1 MQRRDFIA
9 LLGGGA
15 VWPLGARAQRALP
28 VIGFLNST
36 SAAGFPN
43 DRLSAFRRG
52 LNETGFEV
60 GRNVAIEFR
69 FSNGQ
74 RGRLPALAADL
85 VCRGVAAIVVNGASL
100 SSAMA
105 ATSTIPIVYVGGI
118 DPVTQGLVSSLNR
131 PSGNV
136 TGVSSNRPG
145 LISKRL
151 DLLRELLPNST
162 VIAGRERSGI

>member
-15 VWPLGARAQRALP
+15 VWSLGASAQRALP
-28 VIGFLNST
+28 VIGVLNST

-52 LNETGFEV
+52 LNETGFEL

-69 FSNGQ
+69 FANGQ

-105 ATSTIPIVYVGGI
+105 ATSTIPLC
-118 DPVTQGLVSSLNR
+118 TS
-131 PSGNV
+131 
-136 TGVSSNRPG
+136 
-145 LISKRL
+145 
-151 DLLRELLPNST
+151 
-162 VIAGRERSGI
+162 AG

>member
-1 MQRRDFIA
+1 MKRRDFIA
-9 LLGGGA
+9 LLGA
-15 VWPLGARAQRALP
+15 AAWPVAARAQRPAMP

-43 DRLSAFRRG
+43 DRVSAFRRG
-52 LNETGFEV
+52 LNEAGFEV

-69 FSNGQ
+69 FANGQ

-105 ATSTIPIVYVGGI
+105 ATSTIPIVYLGGI

-136 TGVSSNRPG
+136 TGVSSSQRYLKFSASSHLN
-145 LISKRL
+145 
-151 DLLRELLPNST
+151 
-162 VIAGRERSGI
+162 